1 MKSIKIFWII
11 VVWILFFLVSGLHAE
26 TGLKSETAA
35 KLDSIAMEF
44 FTQGEFDNAIEN
56 YQSALKVDPKYTRSL
71 WGLAASY
78 VLKDETN
85 KAIDMISNRLDNC
98 TDPDMKINLKL
109 ELSGL
114 MYIEKKNVQAN
125 KLLMDLKDNLDEV
138 PEPLDQLRLLQTMG
152 MIWREGGDMTHA
164 ELANQKRLDIVKT
177 ADIADSLKLPHHA
190 NALWDL
196 AHFAIIRG
204 DMTKAK
210 ECEIAMLNLDIE
222 NPEETLPYQKMQA
235 VFALYGGRYDEA
247 IEFFKTQ
254 KTNVG
259 MKRLA
264 FAYTQK
270 GDTEMANQV
279 ISELASNYQRGIL
292 YLMIRNNM
300 VNGLNPVL

>member
-1 MKSIKIFWII
+1 MKSFKKFWLINTL
-11 VVWILFFLVSGLHAE
+11 ILLFLTLGIHAE
-26 TGLKSETAA
+26 TGMNSETAA
-35 KLDSIAMEF
+35 RLDSIGLEF
-44 FTQGEFDNAIEN
+44 FNQGEFDKAIES
-56 YQSALKVDPKYTRSL
+56 YQSALKMDPTFTRPL

-78 VLKDETN
+78 VLNDETD

-98 TDPDMKINLKL
+98 TDSDMKINLKL

-125 KLLMDLKDNLDEV
+125 KILMDIQNNLDEI
-138 PEPLDQLRLLQTMG
+138 PDATDQLLLLQTMG

-164 ELANQKRLDIVKT
+164 ELANQKRLEIVKT

-190 NALWDL
+190 NSLWDL

-247 IEFFKTQ
+247 IDFFKTQ

-270 GDTEMANQV
+270 GDSEMANQV
-279 ISELASNYQRGIL
+279 IAELASNYQRGIL